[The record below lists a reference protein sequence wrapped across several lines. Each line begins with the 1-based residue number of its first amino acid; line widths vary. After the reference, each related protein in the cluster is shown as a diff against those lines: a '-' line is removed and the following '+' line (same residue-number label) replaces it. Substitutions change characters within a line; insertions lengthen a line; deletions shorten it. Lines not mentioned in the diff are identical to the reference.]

1 MVSLISSPHFKT
13 SQQPILSMN
22 LPYIFPIFLV
32 INPPKREQSLRLKR
46 EQFKEKKPK
55 NQLLLEFSECCGVV
69 TMCKRWEGESDT
81 ELEFQVLEFMKNS
94 NHPEMFP
101 SRKQLID
108 AGRVDLVEAIVNRG
122 GWMSMGWDDDDDD
135 DSNTV
140 KIENGLVQCSDSGTE
155 KNCKDDGY
163 TGEVG
168 VVSKELNEGNDVAQN
183 ISLSGNS
190 LSAVPSSHGSLELG
204 KEDVSGIE
212 GILNRL
218 ERQRNLSFCINLQNN
233 GNTNRGFNRRSG
245 SEDVDS
251 CHSEGN
257 VPASLGHDEHLYS
270 GNGPVRSYSNALS
283 SSLKA
288 DSWRA
293 WSVQRAGYSEKEFEA
308 DEICFRG
315 NSNQKTPDDSVG
327 EKIVVTTDIKGGLDL
342 TQNLDSLVRELSE
355 VDVKN
360 RLHYLKLELS
370 SAICALRSNA
380 TDLSEKAEEHV
391 SEEDLRQIS
400 DASEFHETEI
410 MHTQD
415 KLRSMRAKLTILEGK
430 MALAIIDAQKIL
442 DEKQKRIDD
451 ARLALQLLR
460 TTCIVWPNS
469 GSEVLLAGSF
479 DGWSTQRKMERTSSG
494 IFSLY
499 LKLYPGQYEI
509 KFIVDG
515 VWMVD
520 PLRPIV
526 NHSGFDN
533 NLLIIS

>member
-1 MVSLISSPHFKT
+1 MASLISSAHFKV

-22 LPYIFPIFLV
+22 LPFFFPIFLV
-32 INPPKREQSLRLKR
+32 INPPKREHPLRLMR
-46 EQFKEKKPK
+46 EQVKEKKPRT
-55 NQLLLEFSECCGVV
+55 QFLEFSDSFGVV
-69 TMCKRWEGESDT
+69 TMCKRWEGECDT
-81 ELEFQVLEFMKNS
+81 ELESKVLEFMKNS
-94 NHPEMFP
+94 NNPDMFP
-101 SRKQLID
+101 SKKQLLD
-108 AGRVDLVEAIVNRG
+108 AGRVDLVEAIVKRG
-122 GWMSMGWDDDDDD
+122 GWMSLGWDDDDVD

-140 KIENGLVQCSDSGTE
+140 KIENGLVQCSDFGSE
-155 KNCKDDGY
+155 NNCKDDGY
-163 TGEVG
+163 NGEVG
-168 VVSKELNEGNDVAQN
+168 GVCKEGNNDAQS
-183 ISLSGNS
+183 ISLPSNS
-190 LSAVPSSHGSLELG
+190 LSAVPSSDESLELG
-204 KEDVSGIE
+204 KENVSGIE

-218 ERQRNLSFCINLQNN
+218 ERQRNLSFGINLGKR
-233 GNTNRGFNRRSG
+233 GNTNRGFRGRG
-245 SEDVDS
+245 SYILKDS
-251 CHSEGN
+251 CHSEGSL
-257 VPASLGHDEHLYS
+257 PASLGQDDHLYS
-270 GNGPVRSYSNALS
+270 GNGPVRSYTNALS

-293 WSVQRAGYSEKEFEA
+293 WSVQRAGYSEKNFEA
-308 DEICFRG
+308 DEIYFRG
-315 NSNQKTPDDSVG
+315 ISNQKTPDYSVG
-327 EKIVVTTDIKGGLDL
+327 EKISVTTDIKGGLDL
-342 TQNLDSLVRELSE
+342 TQDLNSLVREMSE
-355 VDVKN
+355 VDVKD

-370 SAICALRSNA
+370 SALCALHSNT
-380 TDLSEKAEEHV
+380 TDLSEKAKEHL
-391 SEEDLRQIS
+391 SKDLRQFS
-400 DASEFHETEI
+400 DASEFQETEI

-479 DGWSTQRKMERTSSG
+479 DGWSTQRMMDRTSSG

-520 PLRPIV
+520 PLRPIA
-526 NHSGFDN
+526 NHNGFDN

>member
-190 LSAVPSSHGSLELG
+190 LSAVPSSHGSL
-204 KEDVSGIE
+204 
-212 GILNRL
+212 
-218 ERQRNLSFCINLQNN
+218 
-233 GNTNRGFNRRSG
+233 
-245 SEDVDS
+245 